1 MLKSCTKQTHT
12 FIFLF
17 ESPVCG
23 SFRSLNGVMMRL
35 GEVFFYSA
43 QKKNNLAAA
52 DKQNDWEA
60 VLCICVVFSGLY
72 KLLRILYSDVFAL
85 FVSLSPSA
93 VAAGRR
99 FPARLRGRASL
110 QWESWRR
117 GSSRL
122 WPERS
127 VGKGARG
134 NAKRRVQ
141 TSTTGGWLRC
151 ECSAQQVIIWRKLL
165 GGLFLMRWHQLQG
178 HAD

>member
-1 MLKSCTKQTHT
+1 MTYCPTIQSCNCLYCGQVNYVWGNATDTCLKVVQNKRTH
-12 FIFLF
+12 
-17 ESPVCG
+17 S
-23 SFRSLNGVMMRL
+23 
-35 GEVFFYSA
+35 FFYLSHQFVA
-43 QKKNNLAAA
+43 PSGRLMEWWWDYGRYFSTAHKKNNLAAA

-60 VLCICVVFSGLY
+60 VLCVRVVFSGLY

-127 VGKGARG
+127 VE
-134 NAKRRVQ
+134 KRSERE
-141 TSTTGGWLRC
+141 R
-151 ECSAQQVIIWRKLL
+151 
-165 GGLFLMRWHQLQG
+165 
-178 HAD
+178 